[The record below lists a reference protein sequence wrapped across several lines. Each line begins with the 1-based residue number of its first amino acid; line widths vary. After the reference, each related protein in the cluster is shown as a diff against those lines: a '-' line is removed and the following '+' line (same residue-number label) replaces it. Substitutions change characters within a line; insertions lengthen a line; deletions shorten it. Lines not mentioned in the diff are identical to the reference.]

1 MSAPALHI
9 TLARHGGDGTSV
21 IVVLLPGLGGNGLS
35 FPTTF
40 VSGVMRAT
48 GAHMGVRVTYGLPVL
63 DSAQGTAAQVW
74 RALADAPLGL
84 PEHPPPAVLVLGYSM
99 GGFVAQCM
107 TQAVPL
113 RFRLQGLILVSTAMP
128 TKAKLPVP
136 LQSSLRTLRSAAS
149 TKSKCRHASEVDKLF
164 PKEWLD
170 SITPRQIHE
179 LVHAVAIGRVSR
191 GVRTAQLHLVS
202 KFLLKPPHFLREDP
216 GVPVLVMHG
225 ARDDILSYSC
235 MKAASARR
243 PWTTFVSFP
252 DAGHALFIQC
262 EEDTVAHI
270 GQWFADVAD
279 AAGAAGAA
287 GAAAATPSPY
297 AATVW
302 AASPSITW
310 ECL

>member
-1 MSAPALHI
+1 
-9 TLARHGGDGTSV
+9 
-21 IVVLLPGLGGNGLS
+21 
-35 FPTTF
+35 
-40 VSGVMRAT
+40 
-48 GAHMGVRVTYGLPVL
+48 
-63 DSAQGTAAQVW
+63 
-74 RALADAPLGL
+74 
-84 PEHPPPAVLVLGYSM
+84 
-99 GGFVAQCM
+99 M

-128 TKAKLPVP
+128 TKAKIPVP
-136 LQSSLRTLRSAAS
+136 LQSTLRTLRSAAS
-149 TKSKCRHASEVDKLF
+149 TESKCRHASEVDKLF
-164 PKEWLD
+164 PKQWLD
-170 SITPRQIHE
+170 SITPRKIHE

-202 KFLLKPPHFLREDP
+202 TFMLKPPSFLHEDP
-216 GVPVLVMHG
+216 GVPVLVLHG
-225 ARDDILSYSC
+225 AKDDILSYSC
-235 MKAASARR
+235 MKAAAARR

-270 GQWFADVAD
+270 RQWFAAAAAAAT
-279 AAGAAGAA
+279 AAGA
-287 GAAAATPSPY
+287 AAAATPSPY